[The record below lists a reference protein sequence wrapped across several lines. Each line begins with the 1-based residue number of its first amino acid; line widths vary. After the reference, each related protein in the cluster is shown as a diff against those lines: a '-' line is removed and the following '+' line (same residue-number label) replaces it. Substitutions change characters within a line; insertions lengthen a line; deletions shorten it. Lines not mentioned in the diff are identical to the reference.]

1 MQMATSKKNN
11 SKSVVSK
18 NEKPY
23 FGFEV
28 KKTKAGEPMFCEV
41 MKFPKGMKLTKEQV
55 ASLHEAGFKWFH
67 APLAIWS
74 RYVNPENGFA
84 TKFMLDFAPDATH
97 PTHEEYAA
105 FKKQVKA
112 YYNSPDGLA
121 RVAAKAAPAKTV
133 ATAAPALKGHAK
145 SVMTQ
150 FSNLSDAD
158 RKAILAALNA

>member
-1 MQMATSKKNN
+1 MRNSKNN
-11 SKSVVSK
+11 TKSVNTTK
-18 NEKPY
+18 ATEKPY

-28 KKTKAGEPMFCEV
+28 KKTKAGEPMFCEI

-55 ASLHEAGFKWFH
+55 ETLHKAGFKWFH

-97 PTHEEYAA
+97 PTREEYAA
-105 FKKQVKA
+105 FKKQVKE

-133 ATAAPALKGHAK
+133 VAAAPALKGRAK